1 VFKVHILS
9 YILSRGTE
17 KIREKSLTGESVTGT
32 YRKCRTVVSIRL
44 WRQLFSRASAFSCT
58 KWGRIWL

>member
-1 VFKVHILS
+1 VFKVHILP

-17 KIREKSLTGESVTGT
+17 KIREQSHTGESVTGT
-32 YRKCRTVVSIRL
+32 PRMYRIVTSIRL
-44 WRQLFSRASAFSCT
+44 WRQLFSRASAVSCT